1 LNKMISSFRRLSPRI
16 LANFKLQKRL
26 FSLNASFM
34 KEKNDKESVD
44 VHSLVTS
51 NLSMMALP
59 ILDVVNKMATF
70 VEKLEEKNKEMLNM
84 KQEMLKMSEEKNQE
98 MLNMTKEKNQE
109 MLNMKQEMLN
119 ILRRVCNVRAAL
131 EYVRGCISSKTGQDF
146 LFHEPVDKV
155 LEKLSKDELFT
166 ECLEATCEKNQVNVE
181 AVKKCIGGLY
191 HTASKGLH
199 GHDKVVILE
208 TDWVVNEIIALGLI
222 FKYYGV
228 PFEYRNANDQLVEF
242 PYELKSR

>member
-1 LNKMISSFRRLSPRI
+1 
-16 LANFKLQKRL
+16 
-26 FSLNASFM
+26 
-34 KEKNDKESVD
+34 
-44 VHSLVTS
+44 
-51 NLSMMALP
+51 MALP

-119 ILRRVCNVRAAL
+119 MSKEHHKEVDKLKEKQKDVATDFLLRSQELVRLRRVCNVRAAL